1 MQQKNKKHLKT
12 FKIGELREEEQINK
26 KNKNK
31 THKNRRK
38 KLGRKMR
45 RINK

>member
-26 KNKNK
+26 KK
-31 THKNRRK
+31 THTHTKIEGKN
-38 KLGRKMR
+38 
-45 RINK
+45 